1 MHEAEKEVCHL
12 RFRREVLEKEKELL
26 AQFADHVA
34 KVHSIKVRFTPSS
47 SLLLTSIC
55 VYMCM
60 FVFILEYYSI
70 VVNGKQTYTYM

>member
-34 KVHSIKVRFTPSS
+34 KVHSIKVRFTPPSS
-47 SLLLTSIC
+47 SLLLTS
-55 VYMCM
+55 VNMYMCM
-60 FVFILEYYSI
+60 FVF
-70 VVNGKQTYTYM
+70 V

>member
-1 MHEAEKEVCHL
+1 MELHEAEKEVCHL

-47 SLLLTSIC
+47 SLLSTS
-55 VYMCM
+55 VNMYMCIYVYM
-60 FVFILEYYSI
+60 FVFVLE
-70 VVNGKQTYTYM
+70 

>member
-1 MHEAEKEVCHL
+1 MVSFYIALVIFPHFCYQVELHEAEKEVCHL

-47 SLLLTSIC
+47 SLLLTSVNMYVC
-55 VYMCM
+55 
-60 FVFILEYYSI
+60 IL
-70 VVNGKQTYTYM
+70 